1 MKTYIMTEAEHSL
14 ADIIWDNEP
23 VKSGELVLICGRK
36 LNWKKST
43 TYTVL
48 KKICDNNIF
57 KNEASV
63 VSSLVTREDYK
74 RLIGETYLEDNYNGS
89 LPNFVAAFMRGGRLK
104 KEDIAELTR
113 LINNYK
119 ED

>member
-23 VKSGELVLICGRK
+23 VKSGELVSICSQR

-48 KKICDNNIF
+48 KKICENNIF
-57 KNEASV
+57 KNEASI
-63 VSSLVTREDYK
+63 VSSSVTRDDYK
-74 RLIGETYLEDNYNGS
+74 RLIGESYLEENYNGS

-104 KEDIAELTR
+104 KDDIDELTR
-113 LINNYK
+113 LINDYK